1 MLPSCFAH
9 PPIRCWKWLKSLDS
23 ILFLLF
29 AGLLSLHTNVRL
41 MNIVRKC
48 KYKLIRRI
56 DAMTLQNLRND
67 SLKNRG
73 VGEDFVLLNLCF
85 YPMTP
90 EVSGKVVSLWQNF
103 LD

>member
-1 MLPSCFAH
+1 
-9 PPIRCWKWLKSLDS
+9 
-23 ILFLLF
+23 
-29 AGLLSLHTNVRL
+29 

-73 VGEDFVLLNLCF
+73 VGEDFKKGWLPRRGQANLSF
-85 YPMTP
+85 VYDDLKT
-90 EVSGKVVSLWQNF
+90 LF
-103 LD
+103 LRFK

>member
-1 MLPSCFAH
+1 
-9 PPIRCWKWLKSLDS
+9 
-23 ILFLLF
+23 
-29 AGLLSLHTNVRL
+29 

-48 KYKLIRRI
+48 KYKLISRI
-56 DAMTLQNLRND
+56 DAMTLWNLRND
-67 SLKNRG
+67 SLKSRD

>member
-1 MLPSCFAH
+1 
-9 PPIRCWKWLKSLDS
+9 
-23 ILFLLF
+23 
-29 AGLLSLHTNVRL
+29 

-73 VGEDFVLLNLCF
+73 VGEDFKKGWLALFGVANLSF
-85 YPMTP
+85 VYDDLKT
-90 EVSGKVVSLWQNF
+90 LF
-103 LD
+103 LRFK